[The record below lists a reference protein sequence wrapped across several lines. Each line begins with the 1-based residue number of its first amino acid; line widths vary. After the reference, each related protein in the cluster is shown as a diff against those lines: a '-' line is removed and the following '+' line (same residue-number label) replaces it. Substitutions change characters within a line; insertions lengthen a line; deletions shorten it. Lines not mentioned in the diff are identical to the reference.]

1 MSGLH
6 ASASIFETLAKDV
19 MNTSAVDSQPLG
31 AFFEGYRKKS
41 LLPDPVLDYMLEIYK
56 ARNTQ
61 PMAGHGSLNPPTVDA
76 AQATVLCELTKSIV
90 RIERS
95 LAEQAIDLRKAAI
108 PQKTSATPGPPGIA
122 AVDHWGVDAQRPEH
136 YFCISARIGDIL
148 DRNVPN

>member
-1 MSGLH
+1 
-6 ASASIFETLAKDV
+6 

-108 PQKTSATPGPPGIA
+108 PQKTSATPGPPA
-122 AVDHWGVDAQRPEH
+122 SQQSTTGVSTP
-136 YFCISARIGDIL
+136 
-148 DRNVPN
+148 NVPNITSASPPESATS